1 MRAPCDAVAA
11 QVADSGEGRWT
22 AQEAID
28 LGIPVPVIN
37 AALMA
42 RFSSQDAG
50 DFGARLLARL
60 RNAFGGHALP
70 PATDS

>member
-1 MRAPCDAVAA
+1 
-11 QVADSGEGRWT
+11 
-22 AQEAID
+22 
-28 LGIPVPVIN
+28 VIN

-60 RNAFGGHALP
+60 RHAFGGHELP
-70 PATDS
+70 PA

>member
-1 MRAPCDAVAA
+1 MICL
-11 QVADSGEGRWT
+11 DSSNGRVKAESDQRQLT
-22 AQEAID
+22 GRREAID

-50 DFGARLLARL
+50 DFGARLLARV
-60 RNAFGGHALP
+60 RNAFGGHELP
-70 PATDS
+70 PA